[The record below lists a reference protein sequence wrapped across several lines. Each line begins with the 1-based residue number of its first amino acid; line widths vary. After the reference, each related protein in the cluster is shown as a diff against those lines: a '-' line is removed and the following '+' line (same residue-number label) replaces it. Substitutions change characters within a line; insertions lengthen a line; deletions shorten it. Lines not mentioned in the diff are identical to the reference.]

1 MQFAVRSDDHAGT
14 DVGIGSDLD
23 GAVQL
28 SLGIDINIRNLVRGW
43 NAFTILRFTFVDPEL
58 GTAKPVPYAFGSVK
72 LDGADT
78 VLTHCIEYSDESKVR
93 VGGRVEAIFEEKR
106 TGGIRDIKHFRLIE

>member
-1 MQFAVRSDDHAGT
+1 MPFAEDTGGGFRLVMPMKDM
-14 DVGIGSDLD
+14 
-23 GAVQL
+23 
-28 SLGIDINIRNLVRGW
+28 GIDINIRNLVRGW

>member
-1 MQFAVRSDDHAGT
+1 MGGLFAKDTGEGFRLVMPMKDM
-14 DVGIGSDLD
+14 
-23 GAVQL
+23 
-28 SLGIDINIRNLVRGW
+28 GIDITIRNLVRGW

-78 VLTHCIEYSDESKVR
+78 VLTPYIESQDESKV
-93 VGGRVEAIFEEKR
+93 K
-106 TGGIRDIKHFRLIE
+106 TGGPGGSHL